1 MSYQGL
7 PLDCSKSN
15 NHSDEIYCEDENNID
30 LHEDEMKQ
38 ETYDYL
44 YYNDDEIKVT
54 RQLELFIDL
63 FKSLCKFYL

>member
-1 MSYQGL
+1 MEY
-7 PLDCSKSN
+7 
-15 NHSDEIYCEDENNID
+15 SDEINHEDENNID

-38 ETYDYL
+38 ETYDDL
-44 YYNDDEIKVT
+44 NYNDDEIKVT